1 MRNKATRKTDE
12 GLREKRC
19 KTNDG
24 DDVDPQEVSRERE
37 RDPER
42 TSVSFSYRLIGGDTT
57 TL

>member
-1 MRNKATRKTDE
+1 MRKNDE

-19 KTNDG
+19 KTND
-24 DDVDPQEVSRERE
+24 DDNFEPKEVSRERE